1 MTSERNPAFKE
12 YVDGVQARQ
21 RSDDELYEKYMASQ
35 SQTFPQDFLDY
46 KQAHPEFF
54 PLDQPEEKQYVFYQG
69 FIAREKAKAAAR
81 IEEIKTSQ
89 PVSSPP
95 PPKKIKVDPVFVNFS
110 FTDFGNAERLIAKT
124 SGNIKYCVT
133 NDAWYIWNGEGYW
146 KKDALGEIREFA
158 KATLLSIHNES
169 KYATDTK
176 RKEQASKWANQC
188 EKNEHV
194 TAAIKLACSDPRV
207 VMPLEEFDKDIY
219 LFNMLNGTYDLKNHM
234 FLQHDRE
241 TKITRQASYN
251 YDENAKCPQF
261 LKFMDRIFKTQRE
274 KDNVIRYLQK
284 AIGYT
289 MTGEVSQQC
298 IFLLYGSGSNG
309 KSTLTET
316 MRMLLGDYGT
326 AIASSSLTT
335 QKNEGVRND
344 IARLPKTRYV
354 VASENA
360 KGTIIDEELIKKLT
374 GGDEVT
380 ARFLFQEEF
389 NFYPQLKL
397 WWAFNHPPGLRDLT
411 HSLMRRLKLIP
422 FTEKISETEKIDQR
436 ILLETFRQELPGI
449 FNWAIEGLKDFQNE
463 GLRDIETV
471 STAVKEFKEEQ
482 DILHDW
488 LNDNCYVIERDAT
501 TPEALS
507 QDIRTASS
515 ALHQN
520 YKQWAISRNEKI
532 MSNTKFSIE
541 LLERGFKRD
550 KTKRCNM
557 FIGIGIK

>member
-1 MTSERNPAFKE
+1 MVTLS
-12 YVDGVQARQ
+12 
-21 RSDDELYEKYMASQ
+21 
-35 SQTFPQDFLDY
+35 QDFIDY
-46 KQAHPEFF
+46 KKSHPEFF
-54 PLDQPEEKQYVFYQG
+54 PLDQPEDKQYIFYQG
-69 FIAREKAKAAAR
+69 FVAREKARAANR
-81 IEEIKTSQ
+81 VEEIKTSP
-89 PVSSPP
+89 PVAPPP
-95 PPKKIKVDPVFVNFS
+95 PPKKIKVDPVYVNFS

-124 SGNIKYCVT
+124 SGNIRYCVT
-133 NDAWYIWNGEGYW
+133 NDSWYIWNGEGYW
-146 KKDALGEIREFA
+146 KKDTLGEIREFA

-169 KYATDTK
+169 KYASDQK
-176 RKEQASKWANQC
+176 RKEMALRWAVQC

-194 TAAIKLACSDPRV
+194 TSAIKLASSDPRV
-207 VMPLEEFDKDIY
+207 VMPLEEFDKDVY

-241 TKITRQASYN
+241 TMITRQVAYN
-251 YDENAKCPQF
+251 YDKTATCTQF
-261 LKFMDRIFKTQRE
+261 TNFLERIFRNQKE
-274 KDNVIRYLQK
+274 KDNVIRYIQK

-289 MTGEVSQQC
+289 LTGEVSQQC

-326 AIASSSLTT
+326 TIASSSLTT
-335 QKNEGVRND
+335 QKNESVRND
-344 IARLPKTRYV
+344 IARLPKTRLV

-422 FTEKISETEKIDQR
+422 FTEKIGDAEKIDQR
-436 ILLETFRQELPGI
+436 VLLETFRQELPGI
-449 FNWAIEGLKDFQNE
+449 FNWAIEGLKDFQKD
-463 GLRDIETV
+463 GLKDIETV
-471 STAVKEFKEEQ
+471 SIAVKEFKEEQ

-488 LNDNCYVIERDAT
+488 LNDNCYVVERDANS
-501 TPEALS
+501 PAALS
-507 QDIRTASS
+507 QDVRTAASQ
-515 ALHQN
+515 LYQN
-520 YKQWAISRNEKI
+520 YKLWATTRNEKI

-541 LLERGFKRD
+541 LLERGFKRE
-550 KTKRCNM
+550 KTRTCNQ
-557 FIGIGIK
+557 FVGIGIK